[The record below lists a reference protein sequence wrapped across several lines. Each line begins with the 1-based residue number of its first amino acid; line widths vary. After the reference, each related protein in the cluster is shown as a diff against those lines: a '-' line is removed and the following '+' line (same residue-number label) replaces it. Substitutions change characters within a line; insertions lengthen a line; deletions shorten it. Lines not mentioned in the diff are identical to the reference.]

1 MNNLTHRYMARI
13 IVEAETPLT
22 VGSGENNI
30 LTNQMVVTDINGLP
44 YIPGTSL
51 AGVLRHA
58 LEQELTEL
66 ELNKIMGFQGE
77 RKTEGPDDG
86 QGSRLIVS
94 HAQMIGHEGIP
105 IDGITKNQLD
115 DPFYKPFQN
124 LPVRQHVR
132 ISHKGTSEDK
142 GKFDEQVVYKGT
154 RFCFELELVS
164 DRKEE
169 SKWKKMLEQFY
180 SPAFRIGGGTR
191 KGFGELSIIECK
203 TASLDL
209 SNEDD
214 LDLYLEKTSSLNDE
228 FWNNKEETSS
238 IENSEDNWI
247 TYKLHLKPDDF
258 FLFSSGL
265 ESADAKM
272 IPVTE
277 KIVKWDKP
285 DNPEFS
291 EEKTLVPASSVKGA
305 LAHRVAF
312 YYNKLHGLTAEKLKE
327 SSSINEIVKGGF
339 YDFRNKAN
347 DKFNSAIYEDRLKL
361 VTTYNPAVRA
371 LFGFALDD
379 DKDNGA
385 KRGNAIFSDV
395 HLDNEPKKK
404 LLNHVAIDRFTGGA
418 IDGALFSEEVA
429 GSMENQEKLDIKIL
443 VHKTAFEHPK
453 VKEAFELALKDI
465 CTGMLPLGGGTMRGH
480 GCFNGIII
488 KNGKELKNEK

>member
-13 IVEAETPLT
+13 IVEAETPLA

-58 LEQELTEL
+58 LEHRLSEL

-77 RKTEGPDDG
+77 RKPEGPDDG

-94 HAQMIGHEGIP
+94 HAQMIGDEGVP
-105 IDGITKNQLD
+105 IDGITKIEWDN
-115 DPFYKPFQN
+115 PFYKPYKN

-142 GKFDEQVVYKGT
+142 GKFDEQVVYKGA

-164 DRKEE
+164 DETEE
-169 SKWKKMLEQFY
+169 DKWNKMLKQFY

-228 FWNNKEETSS
+228 FWNNKEETNS

-265 ESADAKM
+265 ESTDAKM

-277 KIVKWDKP
+277 KIVKWDKS
-285 DNPEFS
+285 DKPEFS
-291 EEKTLVPASSVKGA
+291 KELVLIPASSIKGA
-305 LAHRVAF
+305 IAHRVAF
-312 YYNKLHGLTAEKLKE
+312 HYNKEHGIFADTLTESKLLKE
-327 SSSINEIVKGGF
+327 GYKMDVEINPEQNRLFEIATKG
-339 YDFRNKAN
+339 
-347 DKFNSAIYEDRLKL
+347 
-361 VTTYNPAVRA
+361 NPAVRT
-371 LFGFALDD
+371 LFGYSANERDGQIG
-379 DKDNGA
+379 KVV
-385 KRGNAIFSDV
+385 FSDIIEGEI
-395 HLDNEPKKK
+395 DKSPKKI
-404 LLNHVAIDRFTGGA
+404 LNHVAIDRFTGGA
-418 IDGALFSEEVA
+418 MDGALFNEEVVYK
-429 GSMENQEKLDIKIL
+429 GDDGYI
-443 VHKTAFEHPK
+443 FK
-453 VKEAFELALKDI
+453 VQVLKDVLVGDI
-465 CTGMLPLGGGTMRGH
+465 QKSFEKTLCDITTGMLPLGGGTMRGH
-480 GCFNGIII
+480 GCFNGQIM
-488 KNGKELKNEK
+488 KNGKEIKNDN